1 MTTITR
7 LFIYG
12 TLLDPE
18 IQQHIIGRIVPT
30 IPAELDG
37 FVKGEINLDGNVYP
51 RIEPMNGETVM
62 GAVVEL
68 TEMELAFVD
77 HYEGTEYTRQTVT
90 LSDGTQADVYVKPS

>member
-1 MTTITR
+1 MAITIR

-30 IPAELDG
+30 TPATLDG
-37 FVKGEINLDGNVYP
+37 FVKREINLDGIVYP
-51 RIEPMNGETVM
+51 RIEPLHGETVA
-62 GAVVEL
+62 GAVIEL

-77 HYEGTEYTRQTVT
+77 HYEGNEYIRQTVN
-90 LSDGTQADVYVKPS
+90 LRDGTHADVYVKPD